1 MLIYYDLWPRKLKIE
16 QQISLLLATFR
27 YSQCGQD
34 MFEIEFSLHI
44 SSSISQDKF
53 LLLSNKYT
61 HAEISGNTYFIN
73 GAVELLKTHYCV
85 KIEPIKKSTL
95 FFSFQSYTLYN
106 IIKWFKFAVFIYLD
120 KNKSVWQH
128 VYQITFKIFSATCSS
143 NGRLIE

>member
-1 MLIYYDLWPRKLKIE
+1 
-16 QQISLLLATFR
+16 
-27 YSQCGQD
+27 

-85 KIEPIKKSTL
+85 KIEPIKKSIL

-106 IIKWFKFAVFIYLD
+106 IIKWFRIAVFIYLD

-128 VYQITFKIFSATCSS
+128 VYGQYYLA
-143 NGRLIE
+143 NIEKV